1 MYLLDANVLMDAS
14 RRYYSAKLAPAFWQW
29 LEAQHQAGTLASI
42 HAVRQEID
50 DGNEGHLTKW
60 AKKLPPSFWIKPTQ
74 PSVVAMGTLTNW
86 TMLPKH
92 AYSPAARQEFLK
104 EADYFLV
111 AEALGGSHV
120 VVTFEGSHP
129 TAVKRVYIPDVCD
142 GVGVTYERPFRVYE
156 HLGLCLS

>member
-1 MYLLDANVLMDAS
+1 VLLAAWCGLRFRELTGL
-14 RRYYSAKLAPAFWQW
+14 RRRDINLDEETITIEQAAVTVGGARMITTPKSA
-29 LEAQHQAGTLASI
+29 AGRRT
-42 HAVRQEID
+42 VY
-50 DGNEGHLTKW
+50 
-60 AKKLPPSFWIKPTQ
+60 LPPHVIADVRHHPR

-129 TAVKRVYIPDVCD
+129 TAVKKVYIPDVCD